1 MISNNTFSCYSDT
14 YNAIPIV
21 LVIVLKWKEATF
33 YNDYWLG

>member
-21 LVIVLKWKEATF
+21 LVIVLKCEEAYI